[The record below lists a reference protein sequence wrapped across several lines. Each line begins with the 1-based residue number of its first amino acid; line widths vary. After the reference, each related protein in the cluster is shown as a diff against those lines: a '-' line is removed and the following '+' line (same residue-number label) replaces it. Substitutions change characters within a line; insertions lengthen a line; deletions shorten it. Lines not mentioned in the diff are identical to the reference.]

1 MYKLVFFVPEDH
13 AERVKDAV
21 FAAGAGRYRDYDSC
35 SWQTTGL
42 GQFRPLEG
50 ASPFI
55 GERDRVERVPEVRIE
70 TICKP
75 GVVRAVLTALIS
87 AHPYE
92 EPAYDVT
99 RVYTVD
105 DLPE

>member
-1 MYKLVFFVPEDH
+1 MYKLVFYVPEEH
-13 AERVKDAV
+13 AERVKAAV

-42 GQFRPLEG
+42 GQFRPLDS

-55 GERDRVERVPEVRIE
+55 GRIGVLERVAEARVE
-70 TICKP
+70 TICES
-75 GVVRAVLTALIS
+75 GVVRGVVTALLA

-99 RVYTVD
+99 RIYTVD